1 MFYTQCMRN
10 KCWVRIEDVQKI
22 YESNVIIL
30 EKVVHSVLTLSEE
43 VDRIS
48 DEELYKKIYKAELSK
63 VLRR

>member
-1 MFYTQCMRN
+1 M
-10 KCWVRIEDVQKI
+10 QKI